1 MKDTSEFPQVNIPD
15 EFTQVD
21 RPEVEITTPHPA
33 DPSNPQAVASTA
45 GGGIASKENQTM
57 EQIGFTQ
64 EK

>member
-1 MKDTSEFPQVNIPD
+1 MDQFREIPQVDIPD

-33 DPSNPQAVASTA
+33 DPANPQAVASTS
-45 GGGIASKENQTM
+45 GGGMASKENQAK

-64 EK
+64 K